1 MLLYVLSCLL
11 TLNRIYVIL
20 LYLIGFLSLHFG
32 PMLFVCILHLQY
44 DCVHLESLIVV
55 YAPMYVIL
63 CSWNGILPQ
72 SECNACN
79 SRYMASFSVFC
90 SLFIV
95 MLFYVGILHLQ
106 YDCVPLESL
115 FVVYTYVCYSLL
127 LKWYPSPSIQ
137 ILMHGI
143 WDTWYF
149 FLFLCSLFIV
159 WYYMSVSCTLN
170 TITFL

>member
-1 MLLYVLSCLL
+1 MFFLRSFYPNHAGIVLLVLYSIPRYNSDPMYVIICSFLLL
-11 TLNRIYVIL
+11 TLNWIYVIL

-44 DCVHLESLIVV
+44 DCVPLESLIVV

-106 YDCVPLESL
+106 FDCVPLESL
-115 FVVYTYVCYSLL
+115 CVVYVPRYV
-127 LKWYPSPSIQ
+127 
-137 ILMHGI
+137 ILSSWNGI
-143 WDTWYF
+143 LPLQSKF
-149 FLFLCSLFIV
+149 
-159 WYYMSVSCTLN
+159 
-170 TITFL
+170 